1 MQIKKL
7 VIKGYKNLTNFSLD
21 FKDTKTAVLIGNNGT
36 GKSNSI
42 EAISAIFAGLFDG
55 SKMPP
60 FKFLINYSLNNT
72 SITINKLGENIIY
85 KVGKNI
91 VPSLTRQHLPS
102 QIIASYSGEEN
113 RLWQDFYEPFYRKYI
128 DDLKGAG
135 TINQPLIYLNKYY
148 WNIALLTFYF
158 YDFEIFSDI
167 KKFCEETLEIQKI
180 NFIEFEFDTRKIKS
194 WQENPITYFV
204 KKINPGNEKNV
215 RITLQELK
223 ERLNYITSEI
233 DFFKYISAAY
243 MPKDDKLITLIK
255 ININNDIT
263 SDSLSEGEKKLIL
276 IQLILEVVGDQDSL
290 ILLDEP
296 DSHVHISRKRDLQEQ
311 LDSYDNRNNII
322 TTHSPTLTHCFE
334 SNQIRLLSRSD
345 DNSIKVSDNFDKK
358 NSIIEL
364 TDGIWSYEQQTI
376 FLSTTKDILLV
387 EGKTDVDYI
396 LNALKK
402 LKPLHQ
408 KFELLNFEIFPFNGA
423 ANLSLIIDKFK
434 PQKNQKIIALL
445 DRDKAGEDALKEIFP
460 NESVDRLNYTYKTK
474 GEISIAM
481 LPCKKYFRGLKNSFL
496 IEDYFYI
503 TKIKNFVFPKDCK
516 SFATIGNKDNIKN
529 TLARE
534 CSKFPPK
541 EFKGFESLFELIIN
555 IKNVN

>member
-1 MQIKKL
+1 MQIKKV
-7 VIKGYKNLTNFSLD
+7 VIKGYKNLINFRLD
-21 FKDTKTAVLIGNNGT
+21 FKDAKTSVLIGNNGS

-42 EAISAIFAGLFDG
+42 EALSSIFAGLYDE
-55 SKMPP
+55 SKMPD
-60 FKFLINYSLNNT
+60 FKFLINYSINNT
-72 SITINKLGENIIY
+72 CITVNKLGEDIIY
-85 KVGKNI
+85 NVGDNI
-91 VPSLTRQHLPS
+91 VSRLTPQQLPS
-102 QIIASYSGEEN
+102 QIIASYSGEDN
-113 RLWQDFYEPFYRKYI
+113 RLWQEFYEPFYKKYI

-135 TINQPLIYLNKYY
+135 TINLPLIYLNKYY

-158 YDFEIFSDI
+158 YDFEIFKDI
-167 KKFCEETLEIQKI
+167 KRFCEETLEIEKM
-180 NFIEFEFDTRKIKS
+180 NYIEFQFNTIKIKK

-204 KKINPGNEKNV
+204 KRINPDNKESVKL
-215 RITLQELK
+215 TLQELK
-223 ERLNYITSEI
+223 ENLNYITSEI
-233 DFFKYISAAY
+233 DFFKYLSAAY
-243 MPKDDKLITLIK
+243 MPKDDKLIKSIR

-263 SDSLSEGEKKLIL
+263 TDSLSEGEKKLIL
-276 IQLILEVVGDQDSL
+276 IKLILEVVGDQDSL

-334 SNQIRLLSRSD
+334 SKQIRILSRNGD
-345 DNSIKVSDNFDKK
+345 KSIKVSDNFDKK

-402 LKPLHQ
+402 LKPLRQ
-408 KFELLNFEIFPFNGA
+408 QFVALNFEIFPFNGA

-434 PQKNQKIIALL
+434 PQFNQKIIALL
-445 DRDKAGEDALKEIFP
+445 DRDKAGEDALKELFP
-460 NESVDRLNYTYKTK
+460 NETIDRLNYNYKTK
-474 GEISIAM
+474 GDVIVAM
-481 LPCKKYFRGLKNSFL
+481 LPCKKYYRGVKNSFL

-503 TKIKNFVFPKDCK
+503 SKIKNFVFPKDCK
-516 SFATIGNKDNIKN
+516 SFASIGNKDNIKN
-529 TLARE
+529 VLARE
-534 CSKFPPK
+534 CPKFSPR
-541 EFKGFESLFELIIN
+541 EFKGFETLFELLIE
-555 IKNVN
+555 IKNTD